1 MFRVVAVVRWLLWLW
16 MVGIVVV
23 SAGDG
28 SVRRPV
34 AAWIAVAV
42 VLGAAVFATVA
53 LRRAPAVLMSRRY
66 AASEAALAL
75 GLSVID
81 GWVFDP
87 GHVFETS
94 QSLATQYPLIAMA
107 SVGFAC
113 GPLVAAAAGAAV
125 GPAEWLAVRLNDFGP
140 LEARHIV
147 SLVATSIYF
156 AAAGAVLGWLAGLLR
171 RVETEAA
178 DQRAR
183 NEVARAIHDTVLQV
197 FAAVERRTA
206 ASDPDLAQSVRR
218 ADRDLRNFLFGARTT
233 GATESFESALRRRVV
248 QQTAESD
255 LAVTVNVVF
264 DGREPPGDRQRAVI
278 DAIGEAVANV
288 VEHAGATTL
297 TVFVEVEPD
306 GHVFASVRDDGVGF
320 EPATVDGHGVRH
332 SIIQR
337 IADIGGRTDVVSSPG
352 AGTEI
357 RLWSS

>member
-1 MFRVVAVVRWLLWLW
+1 M
-16 MVGIVVV
+16 VV
-23 SAGDG
+23 SASDG
-28 SVRRPV
+28 SLRRPV
-34 AAWIAVAV
+34 AAWIAVVV
-42 VLGAAVFATVA
+42 VLGAAIFATAA
-53 LRRAPAVLMSRRY
+53 LRHAPLVLMSRRY

-94 QSLATQYPLIAMA
+94 QSLATQYPLIAMV
-107 SVGFAC
+107 SVGFAR

-140 LEARHIV
+140 LEPRHVV
-147 SLVATSIYF
+147 SLVATSVYF

-218 ADRDLRNFLFGARTT
+218 ADRDLRNFLFGARTAGST
-233 GATESFESALRRRVV
+233 DSFETALRRRIV
-248 QQTAESD
+248 QQTSESE
-255 LAVTVNVVF
+255 LTVTFNVVY

-288 VEHAGATTL
+288 VEHARATAV

-352 AGTEI
+352 AGPEI